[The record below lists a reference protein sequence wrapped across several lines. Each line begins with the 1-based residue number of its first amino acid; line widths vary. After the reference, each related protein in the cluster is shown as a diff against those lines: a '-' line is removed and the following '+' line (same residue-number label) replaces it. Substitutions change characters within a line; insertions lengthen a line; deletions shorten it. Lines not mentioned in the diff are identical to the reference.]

1 MTNIYSMSALPLAI
15 FILLAQIPGSHSM
28 SESSGSSSSVNATSC
43 RTDFDCPNYPED
55 TCWESLCDHKRV
67 FPILPMEFAGIYV
80 VGIVIAL
87 SCMAG
92 IGGGGIVV
100 PLCMVFFSLE
110 TKEAVAISGFCIL
123 LCSILRFIYNF
134 KTRHPEKDA
143 VSIDYAVAS
152 VMLPTVLIGSLIG
165 VNLN

>member
-1 MTNIYSMSALPLAI
+1 MPLPAAPTLTVQITQRILA
-15 FILLAQIPGSHSM
+15 GSHY
-28 SESSGSSSSVNATSC
+28 VITNAS
-43 RTDFDCPNYPED
+43 FQ
-55 TCWESLCDHKRV
+55 
-67 FPILPMEFAGIYV
+67 FFV